1 VTDHPI
7 HDLDDDV
14 HQRVRLGILAALI
27 GLTRADFAHL
37 KRELALTDGNLG
49 RHLEVLGEAGF
60 VKLTREAAGGRPRTW
75 VSLTASGKRALRKE
89 VQALRRIMSQVEAAE
104 LDEVVGSSL
113 AAESATEP
121 SAERRVV
128 P

>member
-1 VTDHPI
+1 MTDHPI

-14 HQRVRLGILAALI
+14 HQRVRLGILAALV

-49 RHLEVLGEAGF
+49 RHLEVLSEAGI
-60 VKLTREAAGGRPRTW
+60 VRLTRDATDTRPRTW
-75 VSLTASGKRALRKE
+75 VSITPSGKKALRKE
-89 VQALRRIMSQVEAAE
+89 INALRKIMSQIERATADNAGNSRSAPE
-104 LDEVVGSSL
+104 GLDDRQSS
-113 AAESATEP
+113 P
-121 SAERRVV
+121 VD

>member
-1 VTDHPI
+1 MTDHPI

-14 HQRVRLGILAALI
+14 HQRVRLGILASLS

-60 VKLTREAAGGRPRTW
+60 VKLTREATGGRPRTW
-75 VSLTASGKRALRKE
+75 VAITPKGRKALRKE
-89 VQALRRIMSQVEAAE
+89 IDALRQIMAQIEAGKSE
-104 LDEVVGSSL
+104 LHPTREV
-113 AAESATEP
+113 T
-121 SAERRVV
+121 
-128 P
+128 

>member
-1 VTDHPI
+1 MTDHPI

-49 RHLEVLGEAGF
+49 RHLDVLGSAG
-60 VKLTREAAGGRPRTW
+60 LREAHPRGHGRPTASPAGGDPFRVP
-75 VSLTASGKRALRKE
+75 SGARSEGPSERHH
-89 VQALRRIMSQVEAAE
+89 AAGP
-104 LDEVVGSSL
+104 GS
-113 AAESATEP
+113 A
-121 SAERRVV
+121 
-128 P
+128 